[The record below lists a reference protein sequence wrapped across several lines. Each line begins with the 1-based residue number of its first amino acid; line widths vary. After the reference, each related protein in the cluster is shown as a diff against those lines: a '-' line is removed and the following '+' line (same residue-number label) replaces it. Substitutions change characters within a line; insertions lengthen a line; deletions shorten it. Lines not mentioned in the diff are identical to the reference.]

1 MTIELAAPFLIG
13 LLGSLHCLG
22 MCGPL
27 VMAYALHLKRSEI
40 PAESSSSP
48 FWVKGFSHHLGYHF
62 GRLLTYGLLGALAAG
77 LFEAI
82 GFNLYL
88 NIRHGL
94 TLTGGILIILL
105 GLVLLK
111 AIPLPGLLARISL
124 PQRFLGNRF
133 LPALF
138 QSPGAISKMVLGLI
152 SGFLPCCLT
161 ASMLVTAAT
170 TEDMARGFMTMVAF
184 GLGTVPALLAIGIS
198 ASLLTLRTRMI
209 GERLAALSVIAL
221 GLLLILKGAKLLG

>member
-27 VMAYALHLKRSEI
+27 VMAYSLNLKSPET
-40 PAESSSSP
+40 PAEGSSP
-48 FWVKGFSHHLGYHF
+48 SLWGMGCFHHLAYHL
-62 GRLLTYGLLGALAAG
+62 GRLMTYALLGALAAG
-77 LFEAI
+77 FFEVI
-82 GFNLYL
+82 GFTLYL
-88 NIRHGL
+88 NIRHSL
-94 TLTGGILIILL
+94 TLVGGVLIILL

-111 AIPLPGLLARISL
+111 AIPLPGLFSRIPL
-124 PQRFLGNRF
+124 PQGFLGNRF

-170 TEDMARGFMTMVAF
+170 TEDMARGFMTMAAF

-221 GLLLILKGAKLLG
+221 GLLLVLKGAKLLV

>member
-1 MTIELAAPFLIG
+1 MNIDLLAPFLIG

-27 VMAYALHLKRSEI
+27 VMAYSVHLKSSEFQAVGSEYA
-40 PAESSSSP
+40 P
-48 FWVKGFSHHLGYHF
+48 WVRGFLHHLAYHS
-62 GRLLTYGLLGALAAG
+62 GRLITYGILGALAAG
-77 LFEAI
+77 FFEII

-94 TLTGGILIILL
+94 TLVGGVLIILL

-111 AIPLPGLLARISL
+111 VIPPPGFFPRIPL
-124 PQRFLGNRF
+124 PQRFLGDRV
-133 LPALF
+133 LPALL
-138 QSPGAISKMVLGLI
+138 QSPGAMSKMVLGLT

-170 TEDMARGFMTMVAF
+170 TEDMARGFMAMVAF
-184 GLGTVPALLAIGIS
+184 GLGTVPTLLVLGIS
-198 ASLLTLRTRMI
+198 TSLLTLRTRII
-209 GERLAALSVIAL
+209 GERMAALSVVAL
-221 GLLLILKGAKLLG
+221 GLLLVLKGAKILV

>member
-1 MTIELAAPFLIG
+1 MTMAFLAPFLIG

-27 VMAYALHLKRSEI
+27 VMVYSVHIKSPESRAGGSD
-40 PAESSSSP
+40 PAP
-48 FWVKGFSHHLGYHF
+48 WVKGFSHHLAYHS
-62 GRLLTYGLLGALAAG
+62 GRLMTYGILGALAAG
-77 LFEAI
+77 LFEVI
-82 GFNLYL
+82 GFALYL

-94 TLTGGILIILL
+94 TLVGGVLIIIL

-111 AIPLPGLLARISL
+111 VVPLPGLFSRIPL
-124 PQRFLGNRF
+124 PPRFLGDRF
-133 LPALF
+133 LPALL
-138 QSPGAISKMVLGLI
+138 QSPGAMSKMVLGLT

-198 ASLLTLRTRMI
+198 ASLLTLRTRII
-209 GERLAALSVIAL
+209 GERMAALSVVAL
-221 GLLLILKGAKLLG
+221 GLLLVLKGAKFLA